1 MGSWQCTGIKAWSQ
15 RDNFENHHKD
25 NQRRQP
31 RKRDKEGLGLSLSIG
46 KYPTDIPKGQADRSN
61 SLIKVPS
68 LQVALVWVK
77 LTKTNQFSHVDYPG
91 KMGTTTSLEEQHSP
105 LMRKRRMGKMDTVRE
120 EGRTFRFM
128 IKDGNS
134 ETQVSRLPPQTKQQN
149 ADIRYQ
155 QVCKASRVPFY
166 H

>member
-1 MGSWQCTGIKAWSQ
+1 MRIITKITREDSQEKETKKGWAFLCQLVNIPQTYPKA
-15 RDNFENHHKD
+15 K
-25 NQRRQP
+25 
-31 RKRDKEGLGLSLSIG
+31 
-46 KYPTDIPKGQADRSN
+46 
-61 SLIKVPS
+61 LIEAIPS